1 MKNLLKRLDKKR
13 LVLLITSLSILFVL
27 AVGTTLAY
35 LFTQTEPIVN
45 TFTPSTVGIDID
57 EKIDKNVKENV
68 KIKNTGDIDV
78 YVRAIVVVSWK
89 DKDGNVYATAP
100 VEGTD
105 YNATWTKDGWVEKD
119 GVYYYTSPVKP
130 GEYTGILLTE
140 CKPVED
146 EEAPEGYNL
155 SVEILSSA
163 IQAEPTDAVEDAWPV
178 KVDKDGK
185 LSISIG
191 GDSE

>member
-35 LFTQTEPIVN
+35 LFDKTEPIVN
-45 TFTPSTVGIDID
+45 TFTPSTVGIDIE
-57 EKIDKNVKENV
+57 EKTDDYVKEEV

-89 DKDGNVYATAP
+89 DDSGNVYATAP
-100 VEGTD
+100 VEDTD
-105 YNATWTKDGWVEKD
+105 YKVTWTMDGWVEKD

-130 GEYTGILLTE
+130 GESTGILLTDCE
-140 CKPVED
+140 PVKGK
-146 EEAPEGYNL
+146 APEGYKL

-163 IQAEPTDAVEDAWPV
+163 IQAEPTNAVEDAWGVTV
-178 KVDKDGK
+178 KEDGT
-185 LSISIG
+185 LSIG
-191 GDSE
+191 GDS

>member
-35 LFTQTEPIVN
+35 LFTHTDPIVN
-45 TFTPSTVGIDID
+45 TFTPSTVGIDIE
-57 EKIDKNVKENV
+57 EKTGDYVKKDV
-68 KIKNTGDIDV
+68 KITNNGDIDV

-89 DKDGNVYATAP
+89 DDSGNVYATAP
-100 VEGTD
+100 VEGID
-105 YNATWTKDGWVEKD
+105 YTVKWTKEGWVEKD

-130 GEYTGILLTE
+130 GKFTGILLTD
-140 CKPVED
+140 CKPVKGN
-146 EEAPEGYNL
+146 APEGYKL

-163 IQAEPTDAVEDAWPV
+163 IQAEPTNAVEDAWGV
-178 KVDKDGK
+178 TVNEYGT
-185 LSISIG
+185 LSIVSIG
-191 GDSE
+191 GDS

>member
-35 LFTQTEPIVN
+35 LFDQTEPIVN
-45 TFTPSTVGIDID
+45 TFTPSTVGIDIEEKFD
-57 EKIDKNVKENV
+57 ENVKENV
-68 KIKNTGDIDV
+68 KITNKGDIDV

-89 DKDGNVYATAP
+89 DDSGNVYATAP

-105 YNATWTKDGWVEKD
+105 YTVTWTMAGWVEKD

-130 GEYTGILLTE
+130 RESTDILLTD
-140 CKPVED
+140 CKPVEGK
-146 EEAPEGYNL
+146 EAPEGYKL

-163 IQAEPTDAVEDAWPV
+163 IQAEPTNAVYDAWGVTV
-178 KVDKDGK
+178 KEDGT
-185 LSISIG
+185 LSIG
-191 GDSE
+191 GDS